1 MKARL
6 ATWNGVTAW
15 DVSTGDP
22 IVPQQVRPP
31 RLHGEDILVL
41 GYRPETTIAEKGVT
55 ILETGRHQHPLAR
68 LRRHR
73 RWAVPSTGPRQPA
86 RNAAPDGRSARHLR
100 PDECIYPTSVVK
112 RARGWADLVTC
123 HGGG

>member
-73 RWAVPSTGPRQPA
+73 RWAVPSTGPRQPGM
-86 RNAAPDGRSARHLR
+86 RLRTAAAHAICGQMSAFTPLL
-100 PDECIYPTSVVK
+100 S
-112 RARGWADLVTC
+112 
-123 HGGG
+123 